1 MTDAEFVAWLKSSG
15 RKLCVL
21 VEVVASV
28 AGVETTRYLSS
39 TGYTTG
45 PAEVP
50 ADTHYAARIVGGGRI
65 TDRLSPDGGGAGM
78 AFGDIEMIN
87 ADGALDSWLADV
99 WTNRSIKMYVGDETW
114 PRADFRLVFDGITA
128 DLASR
133 DADVLNLAV
142 RDKLQRLNTA
152 VSETKLGGA
161 SANADR
167 LLPLCFG
174 EVHNIE
180 PLLVDEALL
189 KYQVHNGAT
198 ERIIE
203 TRDNGVV
210 VATTDTLAAGTYT
223 LAASPIGVIT
233 NSVQG
238 GKLAGAYVKTVAK
251 LVELLA
257 TGYGTDP
264 FAAGDLDAANFAAF
278 DAANQQPVGVYLVER
293 ENVLAVCQ
301 QLAASVG
308 AQVVVSATGKLRLI
322 KIALPA
328 TGTPTEVN
336 EGKMTGQLRIAER
349 IPVRAAVKIGYC
361 RNWTVQNLVENGVP
375 AEHRDLYAQE
385 WLTVTATN
393 PSVAA
398 AYKLT
403 QEPAQINTLLQ
414 VKADADA
421 LAASELVLRSAQRT
435 VFEYPGAPE
444 LMLEELGGYQT
455 LTHDRYGLA
464 GGVDG
469 QIVGIERDWLNA
481 TVTFWVLT

>member
-1 MTDAEFVAWLKSSG
+1 MTDAAFVAWLKSSG

-28 AGVETTRYLSS
+28 AGVETTRYLSN
-39 TGYTTG
+39 TGYTAG

-65 TDRLSPDGGGAGM
+65 TERAGLDGGGAGM
-78 AFGDIEMIN
+78 AFGDIELIN

-99 WTNRSIKMYVGDETW
+99 WANRSIKMFVGDETW

-189 KYQVHNGAT
+189 KYQVHHGAI

-203 TRDNGVV
+203 VRDNGIV
-210 VATTDTLAAGTYT
+210 VATTDNLADGNFTLS
-223 LAASPIGVIT
+223 ASPVGVIT
-233 NSVQG
+233 CSVQG
-238 GKLAGAYVKTVAK
+238 AKLAGVYVNTVAK

-257 TGYGTDP
+257 TGYGVTP
-264 FAAGDLDAANFAAF
+264 FSAGDLDAANLAAF
-278 DAANQQPVGVYLVER
+278 DAANPQPVGAYLADR

-301 QLAASVG
+301 SLAASVG
-308 AQVVVSATGKLRLI
+308 AQLMVSAAGELRLI

-328 TGTPTEVN
+328 TGTPTEVD
-336 EGKMTGQLRIAER
+336 EGKMTGRLRIVER
-349 IPVRAAVKIGYC
+349 IPVKAAVKIGYC
-361 RNWTVQNLVENGVP
+361 RNWTVQANIQTGIP
-375 AEHRDLYAQE
+375 AEHKDLYAQE
-385 WLTVTATN
+385 WLTSTA
-393 PSVAA
+393 SDSAVAA
-398 AYKLT
+398 LYRLT
-403 QEPAQINTLLQ
+403 QEPVQVDTLLQ

-421 LAASELVLRSAQRT
+421 RAAADLALWGTQRT

-444 LMLEELGGYQT
+444 LMLEELGGCQP
-455 LTHDRYGLA
+455 LTYDRYDLS
-464 GGVDG
+464 GGADG
-469 QIVGIERDWLNA
+469 QIVSVERDWLNA
-481 TVTFWVLT
+481 AVTFGVLT